1 MKLSIIDAVDVVVVF
16 GRGACPDPVDA
27 DAKGGRER
35 MELQA
40 RPWKVTKNRFFSP
53 TND

>member
-35 MELQA
+35 MG
-40 RPWKVTKNRFFSP
+40 VTGPPVESHQEP
-53 TND
+53 VLLTNE